1 MINPLEGIIKVGSI
15 FYIEE
20 KKKYWLCTCIEK
32 DKEHTIYK
40 GMLEIAH
47 VINKDSYPE
56 FIVIREINN
65 KKENM
70 RFRIGRRLYEFS
82 ITRNNDGSNDDKLI
96 SIFSSP
102 VEPLSL
108 YEFEQLVNTIFI
120 SIV

>member
-32 DKEHTIYK
+32 DEECIVYK
-40 GMLEIAH
+40 GVLNCSCT
-47 VINKDSYPE
+47 NKDSYPE
-56 FIVIREINN
+56 FIVTRKING
-65 KKENM
+65 KEVDI
-70 RFRIGRRLYEFS
+70 RFRIGRKLYEFN
-82 ITRNNDGSNDDKLI
+82 ITRYNGSDDNKLA
-96 SIFSSP
+96 SIFSNP
-102 VEPLSL
+102 AEPLNL

>member
-1 MINPLEGIIKVGSI
+1 MTNPLEGIIKVGSI

-32 DKEHTIYK
+32 DEERIVYK
-40 GMLEIAH
+40 GVLEIVH
-47 VINKDSYPE
+47 VTNKDSYPE
-56 FIVIREINN
+56 FVVTRKING
-65 KKENM
+65 KEGNI
-70 RFRIGRRLYEFS
+70 RFRIGRKLYEFS

-102 VEPLSL
+102 IESLSL
-108 YEFEQLVNTIFI
+108 YEFEQLVNIIFV